1 MTIGD
6 NGMTKC
12 HVCGIYNCVK
22 NHMDNY
28 TLANTNCIVK
38 NNLHVDAN
46 TFVPYHVD
54 TISSFVVKERPT
66 NISDRMSVDDAYK
79 GVLSDFPFMPTI
91 EVPKEWSNSSINYK
105 YEEDT
110 LLKEI
115 KEYIDT
121 TYTQHYS
128 GKTQVLEWIMEN
140 MNGMDYI
147 KGNVLKYVVRF
158 GRKEGNNRKDI
169 MKAIHYLML
178 MMYFSDK
185 QDENL

>member
-6 NGMTKC
+6 NDMTKC

-46 TFVPYHVD
+46 TFVSSYHG
-54 TISSFVVKERPT
+54 SSIVVKEHPT

-91 EVPKEWSNSSINYK
+91 EVPKEWANSSINYK
-105 YEEDT
+105 YEEDD

-115 KEYIDT
+115 QEYIDA

-128 GKTQVLEWIMEN
+128 GRYQATDMIIDA
-140 MNGMDYI
+140 GHGDGFCI
-147 KGNVLKYVVRF
+147 GNILKYGKRY
-158 GRKEGNNRKDI
+158 GKKSGHNRKDL
-169 MKAIHYLML
+169 MKIIHYAIIALHVHNL
-178 MMYFSDK
+178 EHK
-185 QDENL
+185 DEE

>member
-6 NGMTKC
+6 NDMTKC
-12 HVCGIYNCVK
+12 HVCGQYNCVK

-28 TLANTNCIVK
+28 TLANTNCIVE

-46 TFVPYHVD
+46 TFIP
-54 TISSFVVKERPT
+54 SPFVVKEYP
-66 NISDRMSVDDAYK
+66 IGD
-79 GVLSDFPFMPTI
+79 VLSDNLFVPFMPTI

-128 GKTQVLEWIMEN
+128 GRYQATDMIIDA
-140 MNGMDYI
+140 GHGDGFCI
-147 KGNVLKYVVRF
+147 GNILKYGKRY
-158 GRKEGNNRKDI
+158 GKKSGHNRKDL
-169 MKAIHYLML
+169 MKIIHYAIIALHVHNL
-178 MMYFSDK
+178 EHK
-185 QDENL
+185 DENL